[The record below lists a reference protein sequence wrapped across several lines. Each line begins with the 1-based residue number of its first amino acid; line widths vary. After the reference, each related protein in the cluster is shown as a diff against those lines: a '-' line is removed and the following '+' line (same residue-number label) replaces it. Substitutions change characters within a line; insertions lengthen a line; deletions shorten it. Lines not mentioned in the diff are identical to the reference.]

1 LAKSAF
7 KAITFSIESL
17 SVIDEEEAK
26 DLFRKTCVE
35 ESKTDDLYSI
45 LEKNIMADL
54 CKDIENSAEC
64 IEVLSTMRKLERMAD
79 RAVNVTK
86 LMLFARVGGELRQF
100 S

>member
-1 LAKSAF
+1 
-7 KAITFSIESL
+7 
-17 SVIDEEEAK
+17 
-26 DLFRKTCVE
+26 
-35 ESKTDDLYSI
+35 
-45 LEKNIMADL
+45 MADL